1 MEQVLTSLGGL
12 INFAIYFALSLV
24 LLVLFKLVYT
34 FITPHDEWKLV
45 RENKNVAAAIGLV
58 GAVIG
63 FSLALA
69 SAASHSVSIIDFIIW
84 SIVALIA
91 QTIAFGFVRFVLMP
105 SLIERINNNEIAAGI
120 VLGGISVAVGIL
132 NADEQK
138 PIQCDW
144 QND

>member
-132 NADEQK
+132 NAA
-138 PIQCDW
+138 CMTY
-144 QND
+144 

>member
-84 SIVALIA
+84 SIAILAFSKAETNSFATTAL
-91 QTIAFGFVRFVLMP
+91 L
-105 SLIERINNNEIAAGI
+105 
-120 VLGGISVAVGIL
+120 
-132 NADEQK
+132 
-138 PIQCDW
+138 
-144 QND
+144 